1 MSAAARTTVRTA
13 AEPATDRPAATNT
26 SMSTRLR
33 PLLALSPLLLGA
45 GTPLLP
51 GHVGPGAAAGSV
63 ASVTAARADFDKEL
77 RELQGLLVSDLEQ
90 VADACQKVKAFLQRN
105 RVYELILEYDPEH
118 KNARKF
124 LGYKYDR
131 KAEEWTMP
139 RKPRDPKDASDE
151 AVAEAAAERVR
162 ILGGHRQRMLQLLDA
177 HPDLPLKLKNRELK
191 RLVALLPDD
200 AELRGMR
207 REVRS
212 EGEDGTVTWV
222 LEESLR
228 GNKVHKENEALL
240 KKMKS
245 GAPTPTEEPLED
257 WEKELGAG
265 FLDKAAVTDRV
276 RVVGNASTS
285 ENETGAR
292 MCHIIW
298 DYLEHLFGIGLEP
311 SYTSYHIE
319 GRSAKSSF
327 LGNWP
332 GLDPDQVE
340 YLKGTGG
347 STLSGREMFQ
357 SGPTSDNRIDG
368 SVRMSIAMYMGRNF
382 GVGSSTG
389 WAIEGFGMY
398 ITHQLLGTR
407 LTYFIRRT
415 DYVQKGKKRDLQD
428 PNSNWMKM
436 ALEVLTDEKPFNLP
450 FAMGRDVNNLTPD
463 DLLVSYAL
471 AAYLLEGCEPET
483 ATTVLSKMGT
493 EGVGGVQAVEETLG
507 FDIETVRDRL
517 AQWLQERD

>member
-1 MSAAARTTVRTA
+1 MSPT
-13 AEPATDRPAATNT
+13 RPKTKTMNV
-26 SMSTRLR
+26 
-33 PLLALSPLLLGA
+33 LLLPLLLGA
-45 GTPLLP
+45 GPAPAPAALRPAPLEAP
-51 GHVGPGAAAGSV
+51 AH
-63 ASVTAARADFDKEL
+63 ASPADFTKEL

-90 VADACQKVKAFLQRN
+90 VAEACQKAKAFLQRN

-118 KNARKF
+118 KTARKF
-124 LGYKYDR
+124 LGYKFDR
-131 KAEEWTMP
+131 KTKEWTMP
-139 RKPRDPKDASDE
+139 RKPRQPKDAKPE
-151 AVAEAAAERVR
+151 AVAAANAERVR
-162 ILGGHRQRMLQLLDA
+162 ILGGHRGRMLALLDA
-177 HPDLPLKLKNRELK
+177 HPDLPLKLRNRELK

-212 EGEDGTVTWV
+212 EGDDGSVTWV

-228 GNKVHKENEALL
+228 GNEALKANKALL

-245 GAPTPTEEPLED
+245 GAPTPEEEGLED

-265 FLDKAAVTDRV
+265 FLDKVAVTDRV

-285 ENETGAR
+285 ENETCAR
-292 MCHIIW
+292 MCHVIW

-311 SYTSYHIE
+311 TYTTYHIE

-327 LGNWP
+327 LNGWP
-332 GLDPDQVE
+332 GLDEAQIK
-340 YLKGTGG
+340 YLKNTGG

-357 SGPTSDNRIDG
+357 SGPTSANRVDG

-382 GVGSSTG
+382 GVGSKTG

-407 LTYFIRRT
+407 LTYFIRKT
-415 DYVQKGKKRDLQD
+415 EYVQKGKKRDLQD

-450 FAMGRDVNNLTPD
+450 FAMGRDVNTLTPD

-483 ATTVLSKMGT
+483 ATTVLSMMGT
-493 EGVGGVQAVEETLG
+493 EGVSGVEAVEQTLG